1 MDTGYKTNT
10 SFELKAALS
19 LSVAI
24 SALFVG
30 MGSAAHAQEETAED
44 TSRLPT
50 VTVSGTKREQT
61 LQDTPVAISVV
72 QAEEIERAEIQDLND
87 LQTLVPSL
95 TVRQTQSSSNTSF
108 FIRGF
113 GNGANAIGLEPSVGI
128 FIDGVFRSRAAAYI
142 PDLPNLE
149 RVEVLRGP
157 QSTLFGKN
165 ASAGVVSV
173 VTQAPQFE
181 RQGSIEASVGNY
193 NAFRVKGDITGPLN
207 DRLAYGLSGSIN
219 TRDGYVEDLGTGDE
233 YNERNRWGL
242 RGDLLFT
249 PSETV
254 EFRFIADYDKI
265 DEKCCL
271 IGNIVEADEPGAA
284 IVAAG
289 GNVVSEDI
297 FSYEVFYDTPPTNEI
312 ENYGFSLQGDY
323 DFGFA
328 TLTTISA
335 RRHSEEDAVLDADA
349 TDLDFLV
356 SNTGTQIGTFTQ
368 EVRLTSNPT
377 ENSRFDWMVG
387 GFFFDETIEQDN
399 SVLFGED
406 YRNFLSALL
415 GGPGGIPAGNAQ
427 IAGLEAFVGGT
438 PGSTFAQAGQ
448 GTFENLAQDNQAW
461 SVFGTADFHVTDRL
475 TATVGLN
482 HTTDEKEVVMDI
494 VSTDALAAVN
504 LDQLGYTAT
513 LQGLLAA
520 QGVTLTDP
528 FSIIPF
534 VQGNPAAYAQI
545 QQQALAVAQS
555 DNNPFGGLSAVQ
567 IFPPFLS
574 FPNAVEDGTSD
585 DSDTTYTLRLAYDVT
600 DNINV
605 YATHATGFK
614 ATSWNLQRQSKPFSS
629 DFTAGNPIVD
639 PVTMQTLFATPSSP
653 ITDAGL
659 NTPNLQPGTR
669 FADPEEATVYE
680 IGLKAQFDTIAFNL
694 AIFEQTIEN
703 FQTTVF
709 TEDGFVFQNANEQ
722 RSRGVEVD
730 TTWSPIRPLTLTFAG
745 TYLDAEYIDYAFGPG
760 VNLAGITPA
769 GIADIQ
775 FTTGANFNFLVGDRP
790 GFVRADWQ
798 YVGDSALSDNPLDQI
813 VLEEAGYSREQ
824 NLVNA
829 SAGVMFANDL
839 AVSVWARNLLDDE
852 YLIGQAPAVAQA
864 GSYNGLP
871 NQPRTFGVTVRKSF

>member
-1 MDTGYKTNT
+1 
-10 SFELKAALS
+10 
-19 LSVAI
+19 
-24 SALFVG
+24 
-30 MGSAAHAQEETAED
+30 
-44 TSRLPT
+44 
-50 VTVSGTKREQT
+50 
-61 LQDTPVAISVV
+61 VAISVV

-181 RQGSIEASVGNY
+181 QQGSVEASVGNY
-193 NAFRVKGDITGPLN
+193 NAFRAKADITGPLN

-219 TRDGYVEDLGTGDE
+219 TRDGYVEDVGTGDE

-289 GNVVSEDI
+289 GSVVSEDI

-323 DFGFA
+323 DLVFA

-335 RRHSEEDAVLDADA
+335 KRYSEEDAVLDADA
-349 TDLDFLV
+349 TSLDFLV

-368 EVRLTSNPT
+368 EVRLASNPN
-377 ENSRFDWMVG
+377 EESRFDWMVG

-399 SVLFGED
+399 SVLFGTD

-415 GGPGGIPAGNAQ
+415 GDAGGIPAGQAQ
-427 IAGLEAFVGGT
+427 IAGLEAFAGVT
-438 PGSTFAQAGQ
+438 PGSSFAQAGQ
-448 GTFENLAQDNQAW
+448 GSFEDIQQDNQAW
-461 SVFGTADFHVTDRL
+461 SAFGTVDVHITDRL
-475 TATVGLN
+475 TATLGLN
-482 HTTDEKEVVMDI
+482 YTTDEKEVVMDV

-504 LDQLGYTAT
+504 IDQLGYTAT

-528 FSIIPF
+528 TSIVPF
-534 VQGNPAAYAQI
+534 IQGNPAAYAQL
-545 QQQALAVAQS
+545 QQQAVAVAQN
-555 DNNPFGGLSAVQ
+555 DANPFGGLRAVQ
-567 IFPPFLS
+567 IFHGVRE
-574 FPNAVEDGTSD
+574 AEKRWED
-585 DSDTTYTLRLAYDVT
+585 
-600 DNINV
+600 
-605 YATHATGFK
+605 
-614 ATSWNLQRQSKPFSS
+614 
-629 DFTAGNPIVD
+629 
-639 PVTMQTLFATPSSP
+639 
-653 ITDAGL
+653 L
-659 NTPNLQPGTR
+659 N
-669 FADPEEATVYE
+669 
-680 IGLKAQFDTIAFNL
+680 
-694 AIFEQTIEN
+694 
-703 FQTTVF
+703 
-709 TEDGFVFQNANEQ
+709 
-722 RSRGVEVD
+722 
-730 TTWSPIRPLTLTFAG
+730 
-745 TYLDAEYIDYAFGPG
+745 
-760 VNLAGITPA
+760 
-769 GIADIQ
+769 
-775 FTTGANFNFLVGDRP
+775 GA
-790 GFVRADWQ
+790 
-798 YVGDSALSDNPLDQI
+798 
-813 VLEEAGYSREQ
+813 
-824 NLVNA
+824 
-829 SAGVMFANDL
+829 
-839 AVSVWARNLLDDE
+839 
-852 YLIGQAPAVAQA
+852 
-864 GSYNGLP
+864 
-871 NQPRTFGVTVRKSF
+871 